1 MKINDGPLC
10 KEKEYLE
17 ESEEEVEVQEDKSD
31 NYSETPTA
39 ESTEDFE
46 TKDDDDSL
54 TLLQELQL
62 FNQDSRE
69 IDYYFPAD
77 SSRRRFI
84 FEKSHNFLLL
94 KEEITKFQQEPIWMV
109 IDDSDSCGE
118 RIPIPTTTTA
128 SLQEPVKPEEHE
140 EQRHSRSVFTN
151 KNMLVAENKSI
162 KDYAEEE
169 EEDNKARVYWA
180 SAGLIKEKPAPSLLR
195 VDEIPDSARPTL
207 AKLTSK
213 ELLEIS
219 TQHASITSMVME
231 RGNLRHKQPF
241 GLRTESNKICKKT
254 SHKKG
259 FVKFWANFWQNV
271 KKKMKRSR

>member
-84 FEKSHNFLLL
+84 FEK
-94 KEEITKFQQEPIWMV
+94 
-109 IDDSDSCGE
+109 
-118 RIPIPTTTTA
+118 
-128 SLQEPVKPEEHE
+128 
-140 EQRHSRSVFTN
+140 
-151 KNMLVAENKSI
+151 
-162 KDYAEEE
+162 
-169 EEDNKARVYWA
+169 
-180 SAGLIKEKPAPSLLR
+180 
-195 VDEIPDSARPTL
+195 
-207 AKLTSK
+207 
-213 ELLEIS
+213 
-219 TQHASITSMVME
+219 
-231 RGNLRHKQPF
+231 
-241 GLRTESNKICKKT
+241 
-254 SHKKG
+254 
-259 FVKFWANFWQNV
+259 
-271 KKKMKRSR
+271 